1 LQYCGFAFTVIARSI
16 RDEAIQIRADWIASL
31 TLAMTMPSGRPPLP
45 RNVWILGF
53 VSLLMDL
60 SSEIYHAL
68 LPAFITL
75 VLGLPATALGAI
87 DGVAEATANFAK
99 LVSGRLSDRSLRR
112 KPWVVAGYG
121 LGALSKPLFPLATG
135 VATVMGARFADRI
148 GKGIRGSPRDA
159 MVADETPPEIRG
171 RAFGLRQSLD
181 TVGALLAPLAA
192 IGLMAWFASDI
203 RMVFWIAVIP
213 AACSFLLAW
222 TALRE
227 PEQHLAPFKRSP
239 LFAGFKQLDKET
251 KRLLQVGF
259 LFGLAR
265 FSEAFLILKGIEIGL
280 SEALS
285 PVTLALFNLAYVV
298 LAYPAGALSDRM
310 SPRSILMAGIAVLV
324 AGDLVLAKT
333 SGMAGL
339 IIGVTLWGA
348 HMALT
353 QGIFSRMIA
362 DSAPEELRATSF
374 GAFWFVSGIAGLL
387 ASLGAGLLWDREG
400 SAATFATSAGIAAMA
415 LAMLSLLPE
424 ERRSPPFQ
432 GTG

>member
-1 LQYCGFAFTVIARSI
+1 
-16 RDEAIQIRADWIASL
+16 
-31 TLAMTMPSGRPPLP
+31 MTAERPPLP

-68 LPAFITL
+68 LPAFITI
-75 VLGLPATALGAI
+75 VLGLPVTALGAI
-87 DGVAEATANFAK
+87 DGIAEATANFAK

-121 LGALSKPLFPLATG
+121 LAALSKPLFPLA
-135 VATVMGARFADRI
+135 ASALTVMLARFADRI
-148 GKGIRGSPRDA
+148 GKGIRGAPRDA
-159 MVADETPPEIRG
+159 MVADEAPPEIRG

-181 TVGALLAPLAA
+181 TAGALLAPIVA

-203 RMVFWIAVIP
+203 RRVFWIAVIP
-213 AACSFLLAW
+213 AFCSYLLALL
-222 TALRE
+222 ALRE
-227 PEQHLAPFKRSP
+227 PEQHLGPIKRSP
-239 LFAGFKQLDKET
+239 FFAGFKQLDKGT
-251 KRLLQVGF
+251 KRLLAVGF

-265 FSEAFLILKGIEIGL
+265 FSEAFLILKGIEVGL

-285 PVTLALFNLAYVV
+285 PVTLALFNLAYVA
-298 LAYPAGALSDRM
+298 LAYPAGSLSDRM
-310 SPRSILMAGIAVLV
+310 SPRAILMAGIAVLV

-333 SGMAGL
+333 DSFAGL
-339 IIGVTLWGA
+339 VLGVALWGA

-374 GAFWFVSGIAGLL
+374 GAFWFVSGIAALL
-387 ASLGAGLLWDREG
+387 ASLGAGWLWDRDG
-400 SAATFATSAGIAAMA
+400 SSATFFTSAAVAAAA
-415 LAMLSLLPE
+415 LAMLALLEE
-424 ERRSPPFQ
+424 ERAPSA
-432 GTG
+432 